1 MDISAALT
9 PNEVASLSV
18 SERTLEDATRWL
30 ASADAGEPDQH
41 IARDGGTF
49 EESLRLKNTLDAVE
63 EQGMHF
69 CASSS
74 PESPLILNAQLEHGH
89 HGSSCRFYSTANI
102 SYMYLT
108 KPPRY
113 DTTLSFPTG

>member
-9 PNEVASLSV
+9 PDEVASLSV
-18 SERTLEDATRWL
+18 SERTLEDATRWP

-41 IARDGGTF
+41 IVRDGGNF
-49 EESLRLKNTLDAVE
+49 EESLRLKNTLDAFE

-74 PESPLILNAQLEHGH
+74 PESPLILNVQLERGH
-89 HGSSCRFYSTANI
+89 HGSSCRFCSTANI

-113 DTTLSFPTG
+113 GTTLSFPTG